1 VSVDVR
7 LEDALD
13 ALEALGRALLEAAE
27 AGDVEAL
34 RRLLDRR
41 EEVIAAMPSASASND
56 GGAVLPRLEAL
67 RTMDEAIRLRIEE
80 HLAATREALRHIHR
94 EQAALQGYTRALSP
108 STVLD
113 VYR

>member
-1 VSVDVR
+1 MSVDVR

-13 ALEALGRALLEAAE
+13 ALETLGRALLEAAE
-27 AGDVEAL
+27 VGDIEAI

-41 EEVIAAMPSASASND
+41 EEVIATMPSALASSN
-56 GGAVLPRLEAL
+56 GGAVRSRLEAL
-67 RTMDEAIRLRIEE
+67 RAMDEAIRLRIEE
-80 HLAATREALRHIHR
+80 HLAATREALRHVHR
-94 EQAALQGYTRALSP
+94 EQAALQGYTHARSP